1 MRLIGLT
8 GRSGSGKST
17 VGAVAASMGFL
28 VLDCDRI
35 YAEITSRP
43 TPCLE
48 AIRDTFGEETVKEGK
63 LCRPA
68 LREKVFSDP
77 AAMAKLNALT
87 ARYMGEEISLR
98 LDASTASVAL
108 LDAPTL
114 FQSGLDG
121 ICDYIIVVVAS
132 EEECVR
138 RIVSRDGISPE
149 DALRRLAQQ
158 PSADFYRAH
167 CNVCLENTDTEETF
181 REKAEMLLKQLQ
193 KGEL

>member
-8 GRSGSGKST
+8 GRSGSGKTT
-17 VGAVAASMGFL
+17 VGSLAASMGFL

-35 YAEITSRP
+35 YAELTSRP

-48 AIRDTFGEETVKEGK
+48 AIRNTFGNETVKDGK
-63 LCRPA
+63 LFRPA

-77 AAMAKLNALT
+77 DAMKKLNALT
-87 ARYMGEEISLR
+87 ALYMGEEITLR
-98 LDASTASVAL
+98 LEASQANLAI

-121 ICDYIIVVVAS
+121 ICDLVIGVIAP
-132 EEECVR
+132 EEESVR
-138 RIVSRDGISPE
+138 RIVSRDGISAE
-149 DALRRLAQQ
+149 EAKRRLAQQ
-158 PSADFYRAH
+158 PSADFYREQ
-167 CNVCLENTDTEETF
+167 CTLCLENHQSEEQF
-181 REKAEMLLKQLQ
+181 RKQAEVLLTRLQ